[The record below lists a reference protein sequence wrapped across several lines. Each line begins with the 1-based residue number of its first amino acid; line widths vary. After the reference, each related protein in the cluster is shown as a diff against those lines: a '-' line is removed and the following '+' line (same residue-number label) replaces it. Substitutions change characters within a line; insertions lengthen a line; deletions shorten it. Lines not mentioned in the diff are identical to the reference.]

1 MSYASRERV
10 LLYVAKGQAQKATF
24 LSLIYNLVTE

>member
-10 LLYVAKGQAQKATF
+10 LLHIIKGQVQKAIF